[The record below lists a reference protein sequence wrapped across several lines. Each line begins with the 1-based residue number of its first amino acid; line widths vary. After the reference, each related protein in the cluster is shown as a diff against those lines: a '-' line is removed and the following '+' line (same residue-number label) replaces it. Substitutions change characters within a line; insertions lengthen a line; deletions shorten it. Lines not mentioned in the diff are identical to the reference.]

1 MSNAEILADL
11 RSRMAELELRTSV
24 ERSDVRSHEDLSQHE
39 PEVGKQARR
48 EARQKEAAPD
58 AFKKIIALVNV
69 SERSERAVRQRLA
82 KEGFTNEEIDEAG
95 SRALDY
101 GFIDDMRFA
110 AILIRSRLS
119 QGKGTAGIQRELR
132 EHGIEIDDVPGWP
145 EEFVEED
152 DEYNRA
158 LQYLDKHPT
167 RSKNKRDGAYRKLV
181 QRGFSSS
188 VAASAAREWAQSE

>member
-39 PEVGKQARR
+39 PGVGKQARR

-69 SERSERAVRQRLA
+69 SERSEHAVRQRLA
-82 KEGFTNEEIDEAG
+82 KEGFTNEEIDEAV

-188 VAASAAREWAQSE
+188 VAASAARTWAQSE